1 VLVKDLA
8 RRGFVRRARDPR
20 DERRLALVLTRRGA
34 ERVAADSVLDPER
47 LAGALAA
54 LGAAERRAL
63 VAALERVAEAGAAL
77 PPAAARRRR
86 RARST
91 S

>member
-1 VLVKDLA
+1 
-8 RRGFVRRARDPR
+8 
-20 DERRLALVLTRRGA
+20 
-34 ERVAADSVLDPER
+34 VAADSVLDPER
-47 LAGALAA
+47 LAGALGA

-77 PPAAARRRR
+77 PPAPARRRR